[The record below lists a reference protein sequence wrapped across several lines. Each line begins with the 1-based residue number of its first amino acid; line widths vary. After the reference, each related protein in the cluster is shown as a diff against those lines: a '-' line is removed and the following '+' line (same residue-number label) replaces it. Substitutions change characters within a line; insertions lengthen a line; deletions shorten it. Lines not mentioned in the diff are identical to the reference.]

1 MTTEGTVIGRI
12 VTTLRQLTSE
22 HGKAAKIVFSSH
34 AASTLAAFA
43 VQIALIRMLPIEAFG
58 ALAAALALH
67 AVVEGTI
74 VSRGNETALS
84 LLARHHESPPA
95 TQNILILQL
104 MRVDLFWVLGCLFAY
119 VVVLW
124 VVGDSV
130 HFHSE
135 LLVLLALGTCAQFSW
150 GTVKAALFVL
160 HPPDIMSKVELQ
172 YTLWSVVASLAGL
185 WLGGAVGY
193 CMAYSVSQGM
203 KAALGLRALRLPLTS
218 ALRNTSDVTGVV
230 RVRDLAVL
238 GFTGTVRSALAQF
251 VQQMDLIVLAFLAP
265 GAPIAHYRAA
275 KTLAGLPARAAT
287 PLWVLARRTL
297 VSDAQVTGSKRF
309 LSSFGMVSLLL
320 GGAGALFLLPAIL
333 LAEPV
338 FTAIFGRQYA
348 GAAPG
353 YAWLAPA
360 AWVLLVM
367 TGWSGFYGSVSR
379 RKTSVIA
386 LYVSQAALFVAA
398 AFLFV
403 PHSAEQMAIIYA
415 VLQLGLAGA
424 FWFLLV
430 RDSMRPASSP
440 PEPDAP

>member
-1 MTTEGTVIGRI
+1 
-12 VTTLRQLTSE
+12 
-22 HGKAAKIVFSSH
+22 
-34 AASTLAAFA
+34 
-43 VQIALIRMLPIEAFG
+43 
-58 ALAAALALH
+58 
-67 AVVEGTI
+67 
-74 VSRGNETALS
+74 
-84 LLARHHESPPA
+84 
-95 TQNILILQL
+95 
-104 MRVDLFWVLGCLFAY
+104 
-119 VVVLW
+119 
-124 VVGDSV
+124 
-130 HFHSE
+130 
-135 LLVLLALGTCAQFSW
+135 
-150 GTVKAALFVL
+150 
-160 HPPDIMSKVELQ
+160 
-172 YTLWSVVASLAGL
+172 
-185 WLGGAVGY
+185 
-193 CMAYSVSQGM
+193 
-203 KAALGLRALRLPLTS
+203 
-218 ALRNTSDVTGVV
+218 
-230 RVRDLAVL
+230 
-238 GFTGTVRSALAQF
+238 
-251 VQQMDLIVLAFLAP
+251 MDLIVLAFLAP